1 MLLLNLKLLT
11 AKLVSLLGWL
21 AFAASLALASWAV
34 ISWLFSAETYLPAQ
48 QAQPSAQAAWEKS
61 LNSYFISQQKITIE
75 EPNFQQQVARSRLP
89 ISVQGVVFS
98 NQVNRSVA
106 LIKYQQQFL
115 TLVEGDELDAGIR
128 LVKITQHALIF
139 NNHGQLEE
147 IALNLDA
154 ANDALLN
161 STNKPPPLERNSI
174 NRSIQTENAS
184 FTRQPISEE
193 RLGTRVLEDTFGAN
207 FKESLLKDPLQL
219 MSYITL
225 VPVNENGKLKGF
237 RLRPG
242 IKPELFNHF
251 ELQANDLLLAVD
263 GIAVNNTKEMLQLTN
278 KLAIAS
284 SVSVDIQRGEE
295 MIRKYLDIE

>member
-1 MLLLNLKLLT
+1 MLLPNLKLLT

-21 AFAASLALASWAV
+21 VFAFSLAVASWAV
-34 ISWLFSAETYLPAQ
+34 ISWLFPAETYLPAEQ
-48 QAQPSAQAAWEKS
+48 TKPTAQAAWAKS
-61 LNSYFISQQKITIE
+61 LNSYFISQQKIAVE
-75 EPNFQQQVARSRLP
+75 EPSFQQQVARSRLP

-98 NQVNRSVA
+98 NQANRSVA
-106 LIKYQQQFL
+106 LIKYRQQFL
-115 TLVEGDELDAGIR
+115 TLVEGDELDAGVR

-139 NNHGQLEE
+139 NNYGQLEE

-154 ANDALLN
+154 ANNALLSSN
-161 STNKPPPLERNSI
+161 EQPPLERNSI
-174 NRSIQTENAS
+174 NRNIQTENSS

-263 GIAVNNTKEMLQLTN
+263 GIAVNNTREMLQLTN
-278 KLAIAS
+278 KLAAAS

-295 MIRKYLDIE
+295 IIRKYLDME